1 VAQTVLV
8 LGGTGIV
15 GRCTV
20 NSLLH
25 QGANVRTFSRG
36 GGEVAEGALPFR
48 GDLSTGEGLESALQ
62 GVDSVVDVSTIRSL
76 SAKNSEEFFS
86 SSTKRLHEVGER
98 SGLTHVVALSI
109 VGIDAAPYS
118 YYVGKLKQE
127 SLVLDGPVPGTVLRA
142 TQFHEMAAQMA
153 GRFTRGPFT
162 FVPDMP
168 VQPVAAA
175 EVGAVLSDLAL
186 GAPAGRVPDVAGPR
200 QEKMVSMVRR
210 YLRSKGIRRTVVPIP
225 MSGRYGKVVREG
237 ALLADASA
245 KLVGPSF
252 TEWLSTGHDH

>member
-1 VAQTVLV
+1 MTKTVLV

-25 QGANVRTFSRG
+25 QGAHVRTFSRG
-36 GGEVAEGALPFR
+36 GERVAEDAVPFR
-48 GDLSTGEGLESALQ
+48 GDLFTGEGLESALQ
-62 GVDSVVDVSTIRSL
+62 GVDSVVDVSTVRSL
-76 SAKNSEEFFS
+76 SAKTSAKFFS
-86 SSTKRLHEVGER
+86 SSTKRLHEFGKR
-98 SGLTHVVALSI
+98 SGLNHIVALSI
-109 VGIDAAPYS
+109 VGIDAVPYS

-186 GAPAGRVPDVAGPR
+186 GAATGRVPDVAGPR

-210 YLRSKGIRRTVVPIP
+210 YLRSNGIRRTVVPIP
-225 MSGRYGKVVREG
+225 MSGRYRKVVRGG

-245 KLVGPSF
+245 KVVGPSF
-252 TEWLSTGHDH
+252 TEWLSAGHDH